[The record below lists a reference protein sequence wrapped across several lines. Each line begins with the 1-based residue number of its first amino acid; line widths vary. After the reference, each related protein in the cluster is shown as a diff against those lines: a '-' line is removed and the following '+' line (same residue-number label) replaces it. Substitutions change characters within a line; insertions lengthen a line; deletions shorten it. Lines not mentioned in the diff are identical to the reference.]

1 MKIEV
6 KMQFE
11 KPLSEGVFQK
21 RYKRFF
27 TDIEVDGEVITA
39 HCPNTGSMMG
49 LKDPGLP
56 CRYSTTDDPKR
67 KLKHTL
73 QMVKTSTSWVGV
85 NTGLPNKLVAE
96 LFENN
101 PLKHWKKFDRFQ
113 GEVKINDKS
122 RIDLVLWNSKK
133 HPDIKKWNHKNLAAP
148 LHLIEVKNV
157 TLAEDGIAMFPDAV
171 TERGLKH
178 LDELIH
184 LTEQGFTC
192 EMVFVIQ
199 RTDCETFKAAGHID
213 EAYANRLKEAKK
225 AGVKITPLPCQ
236 LSANNVE
243 LLAEPLKF
251 KA

>member
-1 MKIEV
+1 MR
-6 KMQFE
+6 FE

-27 TDIEVDGEVITA
+27 TDIEFKGETITA

-56 CRYSTTDDPKR
+56 CLFSTTDDPKR

-73 QMVKTSTSWVGV
+73 QMVKTKKSWVGV

-96 LFENN
+96 LFQNN
-101 PLKHWKKFDRFQ
+101 PLKHWKKFDSFQ

-122 RIDLVLWNSKK
+122 RIDLVLWNSKD
-133 HPDIKKWNHKNLAAP
+133 HPDVKKWNHKNLEAP

-157 TLAEDGIAMFPDAV
+157 TLAEEGVAMFPDAV
-171 TERGLKH
+171 TTRGQKH
-178 LDELIH
+178 LDELIE
-184 LTEQGFTC
+184 LTEKGFTC

-199 RTDCETFKAAGHID
+199 RTDCDVFKAAKDID
-213 EAYANRLKEAKK
+213 PDYAEKLKAAKK
-225 AGVKITPLPCQ
+225 AGVKITPLPCKMTKKE
-236 LSANNVE
+236 V
-243 LLAEPLKF
+243 LLLNETIPF
-251 KA
+251 K